1 MYWKL
6 YSQSDGEIALPSII
20 SLLSFVNEWNNFNA
34 ISLATVLCASVCPPV
49 CGVVVTAS
57 IGGPIPYRGKIWQ
70 AIYLAKCSIL
80 AFGEFYIWQVA
91 P

>member
-1 MYWKL
+1 MYGKL
-6 YSQSDGEIALPSII
+6 YSQSDGEIVLPSII
-20 SLLSFVNEWNNFNA
+20 SLLSFVNEWNNCNA
-34 ISLATVLCASVCPPV
+34 ISLATVLYSSVCPPV

-57 IGGPIPYRGKIWQ
+57 IGGPIPYKGKIWQ
-70 AIYLAKCSIL
+70 AKYLAKCPIL